1 MAIPGTDPIRN
12 PTQAT
17 TEATQTRQVTPTRR
31 ETPSDGVVDPS
42 STTRADA
49 QADTV
54 RQSFDDPQQATSILD
69 RDFIVFDTAAHGGD
83 ADDKVSLED
92 VEAVARGGTLPDGTQ
107 VSAEQQAAAQYLV
120 DNPEAFATLDIAD
133 DSSGVPDQIISRG
146 DVDKAVEAGPE
157 IFSAVDQE
165 QVDFALGTIRSDLP
179 MNQSALADALRNPLL
194 NEAER
199 NLIIQTLARDGD
211 EFAQLP
217 FFANDASRFRT
228 EDYAALAEDQ
238 RVIAEAIQTAYDAGA
253 INADDLLRIA
263 DANGADNGAQRFLSI
278 LTQSSEARQP
288 GGVAEVLADALWAR
302 NGNDGV
308 DRAVA
313 AMHYSSDPTLMADN
327 LDTPEKRVEAFEAL
341 VRFNESN
348 PYEDI
353 PDGPAKTLWETSAL
367 AGAGRLFTAHSQ
379 ELIDHYTSGEPGRFG
394 DTGTLAQFM
403 GQTLFN
409 PDARGIAL
417 DRRRDLVPAIRDA
430 LTNAGETFF
439 DRVRDPQASATDQNR
454 AMRQFGQLTASISAG
469 AAVALTA
476 YDEQILAN
484 EASRQQFA
492 NLLGTVVGKLPL
504 GDAAGEVANRV
515 SGPLAERIY
524 DALNE
529 EPERPDLAVALE
541 LRNSY
546 ESQVDLLNEELENP
560 DLINAFESA
569 YGAEIDDLQLE
580 LNVNLGGHQ
589 E

>member
-12 PTQAT
+12 TTQAT
-17 TEATQTRQVTPTRR
+17 TEATQTQQVTPTRR

-42 STTRADA
+42 SSTRADA
-49 QADTV
+49 QAGTV

-69 RDFIVFDTAAHGGD
+69 RDFLVFDTAAHGGD

-92 VEAVARGGTLPDGTQ
+92 VEAVARGGTLPNGTR

-120 DNPEAFATLDIAD
+120 DNPEAFTTLDIAD
-133 DSSGVPDQIISRG
+133 DSSRVPDQIISRG

-165 QVDFALGTIRSDLP
+165 QVDFALDNIRSDLP
-179 MNQSALADALRNPLL
+179 MNQSALAEALRNPLL

-199 NLIIQTLARDGD
+199 NLVIQTLARDED
-211 EFAQLP
+211 AAARLP

-228 EDYAALAEDQ
+228 EDYAALSEDQ
-238 RVIAEAIQTAYDAGA
+238 RVIAEAVQTAYDAGA
-253 INADDLLRIA
+253 IDADDLLRIA
-263 DANGADNGAQRFLSI
+263 DTSETANGAQRFLSI

-313 AMHYSSDPTLMADN
+313 AMHYSSDPTLMAEN
-327 LDTPEKRVEAFEAL
+327 LDTPEKRAQAFEAL
-341 VRFNESN
+341 VGFIDSA
-348 PYEDI
+348 PYENL
-353 PDGPAKTLWETSAL
+353 PDGPTTTRWETGAL
-367 AGAGRLFTAHSQ
+367 AAAGRLFTAHSQ
-379 ELIDHYTSGEPGRFG
+379 ELVDRYTSGEPGQFG
-394 DTGTLAQFM
+394 DTAVLARFLSH
-403 GQTLFN
+403 TLFN
-409 PDARGIAL
+409 PEARGIVL
-417 DRRRDLVPAIRDA
+417 DRSRDLVPAVQDA
-430 LTNAGETFF
+430 LANTGETFF
-439 DRVRDPQASATDQNR
+439 DRAGDPQASANDQNR
-454 AMRQFGQLTASISAG
+454 AMRQFGQLTAAVSGG
-469 AAVALTA
+469 AAVALTR

-492 NLLGTVVGKLPL
+492 GLVGTVVGKLPL
-504 GDAAGEVANRV
+504 GDVAGEVANQI

-524 DALNE
+524 DALHEN
-529 EPERPDLAVALE
+529 PDRPDVAVALE
-541 LRNSY
+541 LRNTY
-546 ESQVDLLNEELENP
+546 ESQVDLLSEELENP
-560 DLINAFESA
+560 GLINAFDSA